1 MKIEFDIPEFEKEL
15 SVSIVIRK
23 DGEVVCEKSASPSPT
38 KTMPVVTKKDES
50 EKKAISKKNTGN
62 FMDANLFDD

>member
-23 DGEVVCEKSASPSPT
+23 DGEVVCEKTASPST
-38 KTMPVVTKKDES
+38 ETDVTKKK
-50 EKKAISKKNTGN
+50 EKKTIAPKKSAGN
-62 FMDANLFDD
+62 MMDQTDIF